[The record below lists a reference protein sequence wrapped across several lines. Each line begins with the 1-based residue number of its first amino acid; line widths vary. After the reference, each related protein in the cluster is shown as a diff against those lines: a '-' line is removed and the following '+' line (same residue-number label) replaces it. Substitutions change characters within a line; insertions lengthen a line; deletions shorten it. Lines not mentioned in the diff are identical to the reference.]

1 MIFGAC
7 AIIMGVMKVTNDD
20 KWAVFIVI
28 LVLLGLM
35 SIGIMLYKA
44 QS

>member
-1 MIFGAC
+1 
-7 AIIMGVMKVTNDD
+7 MGVMKVTNDD